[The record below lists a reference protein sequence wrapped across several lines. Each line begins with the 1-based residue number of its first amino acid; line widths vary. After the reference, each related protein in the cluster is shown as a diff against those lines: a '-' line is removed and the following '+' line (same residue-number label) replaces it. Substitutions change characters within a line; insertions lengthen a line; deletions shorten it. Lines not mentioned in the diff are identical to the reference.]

1 MIAFIFLEIKTSITQ
16 KLLNLK
22 KNHIYHDKRDSID
35 TFHLFHDMYNSVC
48 ISYNIHNKQNSKKH
62 TFMSSS
68 CHLDRAS
75 IVEIGFE
82 CQIFLIGIFLTVAK
96 FYNFGHIQGIIRVH

>member
-1 MIAFIFLEIKTSITQ
+1 MNFHPVEYLPNQKRQRRILQARITQ
-16 KLLNLK
+16 NQNCGLFDDCFHFLRDQDLDHSKLLNLK

-62 TFMSSS
+62 TFRDGPQSKYPV
-68 CHLDRAS
+68 L
-75 IVEIGFE
+75 
-82 CQIFLIGIFLTVAK
+82 Q
-96 FYNFGHIQGIIRVH
+96 

>member
-62 TFMSSS
+62 IFMSGS

-75 IVEIGFE
+75 IVENGVE
-82 CQIFLIGIFLTVAK
+82 CQIFLIVIFLTMAE
-96 FYNFGHIQGIIRVH
+96 FYNICRIFA

>member
-1 MIAFIFLEIKTSITQ
+1 MT
-16 KLLNLK
+16 
-22 KNHIYHDKRDSID
+22 KRDSID

-62 TFMSSS
+62 TFMSGS

-75 IVEIGFE
+75 IFEIGVE
-82 CQIFLIGIFLTVAK
+82 CQIFLIVIFFTVAEY
-96 FYNFGHIQGIIRVH
+96 YNLGYIQGMYYKGALAQKRSAEKIKTNIQH